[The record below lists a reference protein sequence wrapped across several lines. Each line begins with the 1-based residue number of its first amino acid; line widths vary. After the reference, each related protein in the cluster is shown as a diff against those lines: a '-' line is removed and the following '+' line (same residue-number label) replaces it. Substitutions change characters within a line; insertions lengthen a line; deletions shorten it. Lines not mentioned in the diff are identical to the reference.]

1 MKMLAGGLAA
11 LVLAACAGE
20 VAWPKTAGD
29 TTCQEWTA
37 SMRPAQRTAMGSAIL
52 LTLRANDGVGRAPEN
67 GLIASF
73 VGALGDVCATT
84 PEEKVSSVAATLY
97 VLSDDLKG

>member
-1 MKMLAGGLAA
+1 MRMLAA
-11 LVLAACAGE
+11 LLAVVLLAACAGE

-52 LTLRANDGVGRAPEN
+52 LTLRANDGVGRPPEN

-84 PEEKVSSVAATLY
+84 PTEKVSAVAATIYL
-97 VLSDDLKG
+97 LSDDLKR